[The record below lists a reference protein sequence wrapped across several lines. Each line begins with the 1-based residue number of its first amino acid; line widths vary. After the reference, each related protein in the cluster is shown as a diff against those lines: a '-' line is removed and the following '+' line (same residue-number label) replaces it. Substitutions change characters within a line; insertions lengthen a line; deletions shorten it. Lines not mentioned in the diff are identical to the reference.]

1 VKFQTLGSYVFALM
15 AALFLSACGGGGAD
29 NSSQQGG
36 TLAVDPANATF
47 YAGQPAT
54 ISISGGRR
62 PYTIISSEPGILP
75 VPLTLDA
82 NTFQVV
88 PNNPGVVDVGL
99 PPGSLPIRTINV
111 TVRDST
117 GLSAVAIIHVAQNY
131 LTGYSMSF
139 GASTCVGATPPCAGG
154 DTTVFFD
161 AVTNGSQHGGKTF
174 RLDRLIGGF
183 HFVNPDNST
192 TDSILVTSDHEGKI
206 IVVIRADSS
215 STSQI
220 GMLRVTEVA
229 SGVSTTQVFVISA
242 GTVNNSALKLIPD
255 KINFVGNDPNTC
267 GSGTTDVLV
276 FDGKPP
282 YQAFAA
288 NPAIIVTTVDAG
300 SQPGRFRVQILP
312 TGQCMTNEPIL
323 FQDATGTARAT
334 LPVTTSKGPAPP
346 AATKVTV
353 APATLTLNCGQSGS
367 VTAVGGSGVYTATS
381 NNSRVTA
388 VVSGNTVTIT
398 RLIGD
403 TAAGGSVATPFPT
416 DAIISVTDGA
426 SIGTTDATVPGF
438 CPP

>member
-1 VKFQTLGSYVFALM
+1 MKFQTLGNYVFALL
-15 AALFLSACGGGGAD
+15 AALFLAGCGGG
-29 NSSQQGG
+29 SSVDSHTGG
-36 TLAVDPANATF
+36 TIQVDPSNATF

-54 ISISGGRR
+54 ISIFGGRR
-62 PYTIISSEPGILP
+62 PYTLISSEPGILP

-99 PPGSLPIRTINV
+99 PPGALPIRTINI
-111 TVRDST
+111 TIRDST
-117 GLSAVAIIHVAQNY
+117 GGSAVAIIHVAQNY

-139 GASTCVGATPPCAGG
+139 GASTCTATPPCAGG

-161 AVTNGSQHGGKTF
+161 AVTNGSQHGGKVF
-174 RLDRLIGGF
+174 RLDRLNGGF

-192 TDSILVTSDHEGKI
+192 TDSITVTADHEGRI
-206 IVVIRADSS
+206 IAVMRADVS

-220 GMLRVTEVA
+220 GIIRVTEVA

-288 NPAIIVTTVDAG
+288 NPAIIVTTVNAG

-312 TGQCMTNEPIL
+312 TGQCMTAEPIL
-323 FQDATGTARAT
+323 FQDSTGTARAT
-334 LPVTTSKGPAPP
+334 LPVTTTKGPAPP
-346 AATKVTV
+346 APTKVTV

-398 RLIGD
+398 RLVGD
-403 TAAGGSVATPFPT
+403 TAAGGSIATPFPT

-426 SIGTTDATVPGF
+426 SIGTTDATITTGF